1 MSGYRAGKPSWVD
14 PGFYPVEEKL
24 GKGIKKAKG
33 EVLIVNIPRLEQIFE
48 KAAHDFFTPQ
58 PIKGARAYHLYS
70 VLHDWD
76 DTSSINIL
84 KNIVS
89 AIERGYSKLLINEL
103 VVPEQG
109 ASWSIT
115 SVDWLMLALGAVK
128 ERTEQD
134 WHRLIEAA
142 GLKITDIGT
151 KEQGTE
157 SLIECELA

>member
-1 MSGYRAGKPSWVD
+1 M
-14 PGFYPVEEKL
+14 
-24 GKGIKKAKG
+24 
-33 EVLIVNIPRLEQIFE
+33 N
-48 KAAHDFFTPQ
+48 T
-58 PIKGARAYHLYS
+58 GARAYHLYS